1 MAAMI
6 ATTAHAEKSGI
17 TFPRATAAQI
27 GVVVRNLS
35 TGTDIVSEN
44 ADKLLT
50 PASITKC
57 VTAASILLDNREN
70 ATFTTSTDIIGQID
84 ESGTLWGDVIVHA
97 SGDPTTESQQ
107 FDTTHNLIDS
117 IASNIKRLGIRKIQG
132 ALEIDSLAFKQQGPV
147 DKWEVEDLKW
157 AYGAGLYPLNYHDN
171 TVNGDRAISDP
182 GEAFLTA
189 IEHRLANNGISIEWE
204 ALETDPVGITPVY
217 TYTSPTLSQ
226 IMRVMIEKSN
236 NLYAESML
244 RQLAPNGYRADALAR
259 ENELLVAANLNC
271 DNLNVNDGS
280 GLTRS
285 NKLTPGFMADM
296 LQYMSKS
303 DKAELYL
310 SLFPKVGEEG
320 TVKRLL
326 ANTSLAGKLIMKSGS
341 MNGVQCY
348 AGYKLDDN
356 NRPTHIVV
364 IMVNNFTCQRSYVTK
379 AISNFLLSQ
388 F

>member
-1 MAAMI
+1 
-6 ATTAHAEKSGI
+6 
-17 TFPRATAAQI
+17 
-27 GVVVRNLS
+27 
-35 TGTDIVSEN
+35 
-44 ADKLLT
+44 
-50 PASITKC
+50 
-57 VTAASILLDNREN
+57 
-70 ATFTTSTDIIGQID
+70 
-84 ESGTLWGDVIVHA
+84 
-97 SGDPTTESQQ
+97 
-107 FDTTHNLIDS
+107 
-117 IASNIKRLGIRKIQG
+117 
-132 ALEIDSLAFKQQGPV
+132 
-147 DKWEVEDLKW
+147 
-157 AYGAGLYPLNYHDN
+157 
-171 TVNGDRAISDP
+171 
-182 GEAFLTA
+182 
-189 IEHRLANNGISIEWE
+189 
-204 ALETDPVGITPVY
+204 
-217 TYTSPTLSQ
+217 
-226 IMRVMIEKSN
+226 MIEKSN